1 MDRNDTIKRIKTAL
15 QRRSGKAW
23 SVTGGRGTAWG
34 WITIDA
40 PPVRRT
46 SHSVLKVGAV
56 TTWPEDYEEKDTGE
70 LNGNMTISDR
80 LELQKLLGKPDPVHC
95 QGESIPASSDYY
107 QEYIDRAEG
116 RAPRT
121 YGQKYW
127 D

>member
-1 MDRNDTIKRIKTAL
+1 MDRNETIKRIREAL
-15 QRRSGKAW
+15 KKRSGKIW

-40 PPVRRT
+40 PPARRT
-46 SHSVLKVGAV
+46 WLTRMKEGSTTETEEYDSGAPDGY
-56 TTWPEDYEEKDTGE
+56 TSPAERSE
-70 LNGNMTISDR
+70 LGA
-80 LELQKLLGKPDPVHC
+80 LLGMDKPIHC

-116 RAPRT
+116 RTPSKI
-121 YGQKYW
+121 GQPYW